1 MKVKELFT
9 ISDFTQS
16 VGGLS
21 SFLTKDDCRIINK
34 RKTENSIAL
43 TLKRESDGAEGTS
56 HLKVRGEFQAEASRL
71 LNWAFAS
78 KTIVGLTLNQLSELE
93 TDLSIGHLAGRKGS
107 SD

>member
-21 SFLTKDDCRIINK
+21 PFLNKEDCRIVSK
-34 RKTENSIAL
+34 RKTEHGIAL
-43 TLKRESDGAEGTS
+43 TLKRESDGAEGIS
-56 HLKVRGEFQAEASRL
+56 HLKVRKAFQAESSRL

-78 KTIVGLTLNQLSELE
+78 KTVMDLTLNQLSELE
-93 TDLSIGHLAGRKGS
+93 TDLSIEHLAGRKEL